1 VVKLGVDF
9 GGLIE
14 KRKITF
20 EDLQGKSLIVDGYN
34 ALYQFL
40 AIIRGKMGEPLT
52 DRSGRVTS
60 HLSGLFYRTANMM
73 ERGIQL
79 AYVFDGQPPA
89 MKEIEIK
96 RRMKIKEDALIQ
108 YDEAIKRGALGE
120 AKKFAQMTSKLKD
133 DMVEDAKTLL
143 NLLGIPWIQAP
154 SEGEAQAS
162 HVVCKNDSWAVVSQ
176 DYDSFLFGAP
186 RLVRNLTITG
196 RRKLPGKS
204 FYVQLEP
211 EIIELR
217 KIIDDLKLTREQ
229 LIDLAIL
236 LGTDYNPGGFKGVG
250 PKTALKLMREHGDL
264 LKAIE
269 TMKESPNIDDL
280 FKIREL
286 FLNPKVTDDYELKW
300 RKPDLEAIVAFLVN
314 DRDFSEGRVRS
325 AIERVSRGWEKS
337 SGATLDSFFVS

>member
-1 VVKLGVDF
+1 MGVDF

-14 KRKITF
+14 KRKITL

-52 DRSGRVTS
+52 DRNGRVTS

-73 ERGIQL
+73 ERGLKL
-79 AYVFDGQPPA
+79 AYVFDGQAPA

-96 RRMKIKEDALIQ
+96 RRMKIKEDALTQ
-108 YDEAIKRGALGE
+108 YDEAIERGAFDE

-143 NLLGIPWIQAP
+143 NFLGIPWIQAP

-186 RLVRNLTITG
+186 RLVRNLAITG
-196 RRKLPGKS
+196 RRKLPGKN
-204 FYVQLEP
+204 FYVQVEP
-211 EIIELR
+211 EIVELN
-217 KIIDDLKLTREQ
+217 KIIDDLNLTREQ

-236 LGTDYNPGGFKGVG
+236 LGTDYNPGGFKGIG
-250 PKTALKLMREHGDL
+250 PKTALKLIREYGDL
-264 LKAIE
+264 SNAANS
-269 TMKESPNIDDL
+269 MKESPNIEDL
-280 FKIREL
+280 LKIREL
-286 FLNPKVTDDYELKW
+286 FLNPKVTDDYELVW
-300 RKPDLEAIVAFLVN
+300 QKPDPEAIVAFLVN
-314 DRDFSEGRVRS
+314 DRDFSEERVRS
-325 AIERVSRGWEKS
+325 ATDKVSKGWKKS
-337 SGATLDSFFVS
+337 SEATLDKFF

>member
-1 VVKLGVDF
+1 MGVDF

-14 KRKITF
+14 KRKITLK
-20 EDLQGKSLIVDGYN
+20 DLQGKSLIVDGYN

-52 DRSGRVTS
+52 DRNGRVTS
-60 HLSGLFYRTANMM
+60 HLSGLFYRTVNMM

-79 AYVFDGQPPA
+79 AYVFDGHPPA

-108 YDEAIKRGALGE
+108 YDDAIKRGAFDE

-196 RRKLPGKS
+196 KRKLPGKNV
-204 FYVQLEP
+204 YVELEP

-250 PKTALKLMREHGDL
+250 PKTALKLIREHGDL
-264 LKAIE
+264 SKAIE
-269 TMKESPNIDDL
+269 TIKESPNIDEL

-286 FLNPKVTDDYELKW
+286 FLNPKVTDHYELKW
-300 RKPDLEAIVAFLVN
+300 RKPDLDAIVRFLVN
-314 DRDFSEGRVRS
+314 DRDFSESRVRS
-325 AIERVSRGWEKS
+325 AIDRFSRGWEKS
-337 SGATLDSFFVS
+337 EGATLENFFGS

>member
-1 VVKLGVDF
+1 MVKLGVDF

-14 KRKITF
+14 KRKITI

-52 DRSGRVTS
+52 DRNGRITS

-73 ERGIQL
+73 ERGIRL
-79 AYVFDGQPPA
+79 SYVFDGQPPA

-96 RRMKIKEDALIQ
+96 HRMKIKEDAIIQ
-108 YDEAIKRGALGE
+108 YDDAIKRGALDE

-143 NLLGIPWIQAP
+143 NLMGIPWIQAP

-162 HVVCKNDSWAVVSQ
+162 HVVRKNDSWAVVSQ

-204 FYVQLEP
+204 FYMQIEP
-211 EIIELR
+211 EIVELK
-217 KIIDDLKLTREQ
+217 KIIDDLKLNRAQ

-236 LGTDYNPGGFKGVG
+236 LGTDYNPGGIKGVG

-264 LKAIE
+264 SKAVDTI
-269 TMKESPNIDDL
+269 KVSSNIDDL
-280 FKIREL
+280 LKIREL

-300 RKPDLEAIVAFLVN
+300 RKPDPEAIMTFLVN
-314 DRDFSEGRVRS
+314 DRDFSELRVRS

-337 SGATLDSFFVS
+337 SGATLDSFFES

>member
-1 VVKLGVDF
+1 MGVDF

-14 KRKITF
+14 KRKITL
-20 EDLQGKSLIVDGYN
+20 EDLQGRSLVVDGYN

-40 AIIRGKMGEPLT
+40 AIIRGKMGEPLA

-73 ERGIQL
+73 ERGIKL

-89 MKEIEIK
+89 MKEFEIK

-108 YDEAIKRGALGE
+108 YDDAIKRGALDE

-133 DMVEDAKTLL
+133 DMVEDTKTLL
-143 NLLGIPWIQAP
+143 DLLGIPWIQAP

-186 RLVRNLTITG
+186 RLVRNLNITG
-196 RRKLPGKS
+196 RRKVPGKN
-204 FYVQLEP
+204 FYVQVET

-217 KIIDDLKLTREQ
+217 KVIDDLGLTREQ

-250 PKTALKLMREHGDL
+250 PKTALKLIREHGDL
-264 LKAIE
+264 SKAVE

-280 FKIREL
+280 LKVREL
-286 FLNPKVTDDYELKW
+286 FLNPKVTDDYKLKW
-300 RKPDLEAIVAFLVN
+300 RKPDPEAIVAFLVN
-314 DRDFSEGRVRS
+314 DRDFSEERVRNATDRIS
-325 AIERVSRGWEKS
+325 KGWDKS
-337 SGATLDSFFVS
+337 SEATLDKFF

>member
-1 VVKLGVDF
+1 MGVDF

-14 KRKITF
+14 KRKITI

-52 DRSGRVTS
+52 DRNGRITS

-73 ERGIQL
+73 ERGIRL
-79 AYVFDGQPPA
+79 SYVFDGQPPA

-96 RRMKIKEDALIQ
+96 HRMKIKEDAIIQ
-108 YDEAIKRGALGE
+108 YDDAIKRGALDE

-143 NLLGIPWIQAP
+143 NLMGIPWIQAP

-162 HVVCKNDSWAVVSQ
+162 HVVRKNDSWAVVSQ

-204 FYVQLEP
+204 FYMQIEP
-211 EIIELR
+211 EIVELK
-217 KIIDDLKLTREQ
+217 KIIDDLKLNRAQ

-236 LGTDYNPGGFKGVG
+236 LGTDYNPGGIKGVG

-264 LKAIE
+264 SKAVDTI
-269 TMKESPNIDDL
+269 KVSSNIDDL
-280 FKIREL
+280 LKIREL

-300 RKPDLEAIVAFLVN
+300 RKPDPEAIMTFLVN
-314 DRDFSEGRVRS
+314 DRDFSELRVRS

-337 SGATLDSFFVS
+337 SGATLDSFFES

>member
-1 VVKLGVDF
+1 MGVDF

-14 KRKITF
+14 KRKITL

-52 DRSGRVTS
+52 DRNGRVTS

-73 ERGIQL
+73 ERGLKL

-96 RRMKIKEDALIQ
+96 RRMKIKEDALTQ
-108 YDEAIKRGALGE
+108 YDEAIKIGDFDE

-143 NLLGIPWIQAP
+143 NFLGIPWIQAP

-162 HVVCKNDSWAVVSQ
+162 HVVRKNDSWAVVSQ

-186 RLVRNLTITG
+186 RLVRNLAITG
-196 RRKLPGKS
+196 RRKLPGKN
-204 FYVQLEP
+204 FYVQVEP
-211 EIIELR
+211 EIVELN
-217 KIIDDLKLTREQ
+217 KIIDDLNLTREQ

-236 LGTDYNPGGFKGVG
+236 LGTDYNPGGFKGIG
-250 PKTALKLMREHGDL
+250 PKTALKLIREYGDL
-264 LKAIE
+264 SNVLKS
-269 TMKESPNIDDL
+269 MKESPNIDDL
-280 FKIREL
+280 LKIREL
-286 FLNPKVTDDYELKW
+286 FLNPKVTDDYRLIW
-300 RKPDLEAIVAFLVN
+300 RKPDPEAIVAFLVN
-314 DRDFSEGRVRS
+314 DRNFSEERVRS
-325 AIERVSRGWEKS
+325 ATDKVSKGWKKS
-337 SGATLDSFFVS
+337 SEATLDKFF